1 MNVPKNVPEL
11 EVVRDY
17 RLAKSKKKIIPILG
31 QTYGCGRKKIEA
43 ILERHGVYTPKPK
56 VPRTPGKPWSPEED
70 RRLLQLTQEGL
81 TREELASQ
89 FPGRTTGAIST
100 RMTRLGIKKRPT
112 GEQTGRG
119 AKDNKP
125 FLGYQKKEEKA
136 SVL

>member
-1 MNVPKNVPEL
+1 MNVPEL

-43 ILERHGVYTPKPK
+43 ILERHGVYKPKPK

-70 RRLLQLTQEGL
+70 RLLLQLAQEGL
-81 TREELASQ
+81 TREELASH
-89 FPGRTTGAIST
+89 FPGRTVGAIST
-100 RMTRLGIKKRPT
+100 RMTKMGIKKRPT

-119 AKDNKP
+119 AEGKYTS
-125 FLGYQKKEEKA
+125 LG
-136 SVL
+136 